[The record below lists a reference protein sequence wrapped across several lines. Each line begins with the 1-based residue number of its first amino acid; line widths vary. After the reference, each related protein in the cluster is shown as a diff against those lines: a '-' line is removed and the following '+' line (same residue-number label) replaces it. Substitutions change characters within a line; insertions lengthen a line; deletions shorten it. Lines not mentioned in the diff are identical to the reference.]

1 MPMPA
6 AVVTPISTI
15 ADRDRSAG
23 KSSRAT
29 AVASGTRPN
38 PAPCSTRPARNA
50 GNPAGS
56 ADSTQPASM
65 TATAPTVVGRRSRP
79 SPRRPISGVATAP
92 ASSVMV
98 SVHCEAASET
108 RSTRCTVGSSGVP
121 RLATAV
127 DWTARNTSTAASSR
141 GEAGRRET
149 ARTEITIHG
158 KNDLLMSSKT
168 DLAFLYALRG

>member
-1 MPMPA
+1 
-6 AVVTPISTI
+6 
-15 ADRDRSAG
+15 
-23 KSSRAT
+23 
-29 AVASGTRPN
+29 
-38 PAPCSTRPARNA
+38 
-50 GNPAGS
+50 
-56 ADSTQPASM
+56 M

-108 RSTRCTVGSSGVP
+108 RSTCCTVGSSGVP

-141 GEAGRRET
+141 GEVGRRET
-149 ARTEITIHG
+149 ASLETDITIHA
-158 KNDLLMSSKT
+158 KQRLLMLSKT
-168 DLAFLYALRG
+168 DLEFLYALRA